1 MEPISATLGLVGLG
15 VSLFGGIM
23 GASDASKAAGINQDI
38 AAQEIGVNSQKRQQM
53 VLNSR
58 RQQLENMR
66 NVQKS
71 RSLGLTNATSDGSQ
85 FGTGLKG
92 GQAAATDQGGVN
104 ALGFSQN
111 LQIGQNIFALDDK
124 IDQDKSQLAG
134 VQADQAMW
142 GAVAGAGSSISK
154 SSSLFG
160 NLFAPS
166 PSGGGGNY
174 SGTPGASNTG
184 GLY

>member
-23 GASDASKAAGINQDI
+23 GANSASKAAGINQDI
-38 AAQEIGVNSQKRQQM
+38 AQQEIGINNQKKQQM

-58 RQQLENMR
+58 RQQLENIR

-71 RSLGLTNATSDGSQ
+71 RSLGLTNAASDGSQ
-85 FGTGLKG
+85 LGSGLQG
-92 GQAAATDQGGVN
+92 GQASATDQGTSN
-104 ALGFSQN
+104 SLGFSQN
-111 LQIGQNIFALDDK
+111 LEIGKNIFALDDK

-142 GAVAGAGSSISK
+142 GAVAGAGNSISK

-160 NLFAPS
+160 NLFAPGS
-166 PSGGGGNY
+166 SSGGGNY